1 MARWLCVQ
9 LLPKIF
15 IQKSPLVIILDNI
28 THWGLKKQEQWD
40 LDRSVKRQSLN
51 GLKFKTKLWD
61 EQD

>member
-1 MARWLCVQ
+1 M
-9 LLPKIF
+9 
-15 IQKSPLVIILDNI
+15 IILDNI